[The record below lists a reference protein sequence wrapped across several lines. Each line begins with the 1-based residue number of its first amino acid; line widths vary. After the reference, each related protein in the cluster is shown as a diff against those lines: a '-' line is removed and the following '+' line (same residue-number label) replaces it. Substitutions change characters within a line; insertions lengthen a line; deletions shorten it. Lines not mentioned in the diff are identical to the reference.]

1 MRDRGPGLR
10 LRVVPVRIVPVA
22 VGVAVLAL
30 LGMPPMAAAADGPLA
45 GQCFDLSDEQV
56 QAAAW
61 PVTDAVPCTERHTV
75 EVTEVGV
82 IPAGADPEEFADEQ
96 CGALDVWTAVG
107 VNVPVAG
114 IVRDPV
120 RIAPA
125 AFVVRGAP
133 VRYACAAAAVAYD
146 GDPVPTVVP
155 LRAPLDRL
163 GPRARAALRVCVAA
177 GDARPDPAALV
188 TTGCSTRPR
197 WQATTWVLWTAFYDR
212 YPGRFELRQRA
223 RDLCGA
229 RAVVTL
235 PTAAEWG
242 AGPPFTWCFRRV
254 A

>member
-1 MRDRGPGLR
+1 MQ
-10 LRVVPVRIVPVA
+10 
-22 VGVAVLAL
+22 
-30 LGMPPMAAAADGPLA
+30 A
-45 GQCFDLSDEQV
+45 GE
-56 QAAAW
+56 AW
-61 PVTDAVPCTERHTV
+61 PATEAVPCTDRHTV

-82 IPAGADPEEFADEQ
+82 IPAGANPEEFADEQ

-163 GPRARAALRVCVAA
+163 GPRARAALRVCVVD

-188 TTGCSTRPR
+188 TTRCSTRPR

-212 YPGRFELRQRA
+212 YPGRVELRQRA

-229 RAVVTL
+229 RAVATL